1 MKNESAFDCF
11 DNTAEK
17 ITDSKAL
24 DSYLW
29 ELHVLLN
36 HYDPNVVD
44 MMQKLKNKL
53 LKTRQQFNGIVNIT
67 YDSEF
72 TRLLKSGND
81 NFAFAIKNPG
91 YLGKDLLMKKLFV

>member
-1 MKNESAFDCF
+1 MGGIQAQARGKPTELVALTMTEERKKEIDEIC
-11 DNTAEK
+11 DN
-17 ITDSKAL
+17 L
-24 DSYLW
+24 DK
-29 ELHVLLN
+29 
-36 HYDPNVVD
+36 
-44 MMQKLKNKL
+44 MQKLKNKL